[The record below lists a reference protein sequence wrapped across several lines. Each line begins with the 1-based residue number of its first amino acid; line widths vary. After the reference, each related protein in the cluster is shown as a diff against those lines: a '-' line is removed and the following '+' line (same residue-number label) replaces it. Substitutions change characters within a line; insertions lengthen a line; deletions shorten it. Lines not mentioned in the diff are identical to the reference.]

1 MYFTWNFLAR
11 IFVIWYYYVKFMW
24 LISFHV
30 YHNHAIST
38 WNKIAVQVICIY
50 HILDAGNLTG
60 FVRSRSL
67 LPWDFVFLRPGPF
80 FFFFFSKHILFCL
93 RFWYLTINQCYLLI
107 YRDLFSTYF
116 LLLDKIV
123 ILTFN
128 LPKSFDNF
136 WIYFTDWDLK

>member
-24 LISFHV
+24 PISFHV

-50 HILDAGNLTG
+50 HILNAGNLTG

-67 LPWDFVFLRPGPF
+67 LPWDFVFLGPGPWCF
-80 FFFFFSKHILFCL
+80 FFFKNASCFALDFDIWQSITAIYWFVGTGFQRIHIFPSF
-93 RFWYLTINQCYLLI
+93 RQDCYLDI
-107 YRDLFSTYF
+107 
-116 LLLDKIV
+116 
-123 ILTFN
+123 
-128 LPKSFDNF
+128 
-136 WIYFTDWDLK
+136 